1 MKLKQTSLVVRLT
14 MSAAVVLFFGKI
26 VSAQDFTVRMK
37 DDDGKIAIYYV
48 GRNAL
53 RNVESNP
60 VDTDVIYRFDT
71 GKMIR
76 LDHKQKT
83 YTETT
88 FAELRQEAEKNAA
101 NPQRQEM
108 LRRLGIN
115 PGATSITKIG
125 PGETIAGYATEKYS
139 AKTGLTQAEIWVT
152 PALELPA
159 GYYDMVTTSVAA
171 EAGGLGPIF
180 KEMNSQQLRGFVLKS
195 VGGSSTPILKG
206 ITITKVATAVEK
218 GPIPPST
225 FEPPAGYQKV
235 ARTR

>member
-1 MKLKQTSLVVRLT
+1 MKLKQTSLIVRL
-14 MSAAVVLFFGKI
+14 AVTVAVILFFGQI
-26 VSAQDFTVRMK
+26 ASAQDFTVRMK

-48 GRNAL
+48 GRNAV

-101 NPQRQEM
+101 DPQRQEM
-108 LRRLGIN
+108 IRRLGLN
-115 PGATSITKIG
+115 LEAARITKIG

-139 AKTGLTQAEIWVT
+139 SKTGLTEAEIWLT
-152 PALELPA
+152 PALEMPA
-159 GYYDMVTTSVAA
+159 GYYDMMTTSVAA
-171 EAGGLGPIF
+171 QAGGLGPILMDM
-180 KEMNSQQLRGFVLKS
+180 KSQQVRGFVLKS
-195 VGGSSTPILKG
+195 VGGSSNPILKG
-206 ITITKVATAVEK
+206 ATITKVATAVEK
-218 GPIPPST
+218 GPIPAST
-225 FEPPAGYQKV
+225 FEPPAGYRKV
-235 ARTR
+235 TRTP

>member
-14 MSAAVVLFFGKI
+14 VSALVVLFFGQI

-108 LRRLGIN
+108 MRRLGIN

-159 GYYDMVTTSVAA
+159 GYYDMMTTSVAA
-171 EAGGLGPIF
+171 QAGGLGPMLMDM
-180 KEMNSQQLRGFVLKS
+180 KSQQVRGFLLKS
-195 VGGSSTPILKG
+195 VGGSSNPILKG

-218 GPIPPST
+218 GPIPAST
-225 FEPPAGYQKV
+225 FDPPAGYRKV
-235 ARTR
+235 TRTP